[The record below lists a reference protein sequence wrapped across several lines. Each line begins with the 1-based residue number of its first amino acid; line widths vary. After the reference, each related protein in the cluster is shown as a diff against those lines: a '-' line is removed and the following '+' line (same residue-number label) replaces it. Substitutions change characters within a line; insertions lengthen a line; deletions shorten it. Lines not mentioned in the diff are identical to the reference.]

1 MRDYGL
7 LTLGIQ
13 IQAFFYVAIQ
23 MIKSPCQILW
33 LKPPLLQSAPLLGCN
48 PDLDGRIRI
57 ILKKVIVGCIRRR
70 RKKIYLF
77 IYLEQ
82 SIFHFS

>member
-1 MRDYGL
+1 
-7 LTLGIQ
+7 
-13 IQAFFYVAIQ
+13 

-57 ILKKVIVGCIRRR
+57 ILKKVVVWMYQ
-70 RKKIYLF
+70 KKTKENI
-77 IYLEQ
+77 
-82 SIFHFS
+82 SIFLDTWSNQYFIFLRSER

>member
-1 MRDYGL
+1 
-7 LTLGIQ
+7 
-13 IQAFFYVAIQ
+13 

-57 ILKKVIVGCIRRR
+57 ILKKVVSCWLYQ
-70 RKKIYLF
+70 KKTKENISIYLPGAINISF
-77 IYLEQ
+77 FLDLKGNKI
-82 SIFHFS
+82 